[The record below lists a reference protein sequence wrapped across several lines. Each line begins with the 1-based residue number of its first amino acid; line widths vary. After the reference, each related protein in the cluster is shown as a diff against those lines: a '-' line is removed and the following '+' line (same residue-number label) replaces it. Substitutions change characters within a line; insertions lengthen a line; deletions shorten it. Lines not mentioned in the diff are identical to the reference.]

1 MGVQTGTK
9 ISLAGHGLLVG
20 WAAFGGWFSSEPLPL
35 QVQEVAVISAQDFAK
50 LSQQIQAPQ
59 LAQTPGSLIPP
70 LSAEVPPE
78 LPNRPDV
85 KPELRPEVTPPVAVL
100 PPAAEDTAV
109 SEPEPEPEPQVT
121 VTLPPPAQ
129 LPATP
134 DAPAVVPA
142 LPVPAQL
149 RPADRVA
156 PVPVEAPEQ
165 EVAIDDLVQPEVTAD
180 QGALSNEP
188 EQEATAPEEASDRIV
203 TEANESDRADPSPA
217 DITPPETTPAVTAP
231 PETTP
236 PVTAP
241 TRSVRPK
248 TRPQRPAPVET
259 ADSPQP
265 PAASPEAA
273 EAPRA
278 SAIEDALAAAI
289 AGGGEVVAP
298 EPAGPP
304 LTNGERD
311 ALRVSVSKCWNVGSL
326 SSDAL
331 KTTVEVAVSLERD
344 GRPKAGT
351 IRLVS
356 SSGGSSGAAQQA
368 YEAARRAIIRCG
380 ARGFQLPA
388 EKFDHWR
395 DIVMTFNPE
404 KMRIK

>member
-1 MGVQTGTK
+1 MQTGTK

-35 QVQEVAVISAQDFAK
+35 QVREVAVISAQDFAK

-59 LAQTPGSLIPP
+59 LAQTPGGLTPP
-70 LSAEVPPE
+70 LSAAVPPE

-85 KPELRPEVTPPVAVL
+85 RPELRPEVPPPVAVL

-165 EVAIDDLVQPEVTAD
+165 EVAVDDLVQPEVTAD
-180 QGALSNEP
+180 QGALSDEP

-203 TEANESDRADPSPA
+203 TEANESDRAEPSPA
-217 DITPPETTPAVTAP
+217 DITPS
-231 PETTP
+231 ETTP

-241 TRSVRPK
+241 TRSMRPK

-259 ADSPQP
+259 ADSAQSPETS
-265 PAASPEAA
+265 PAAAQDT
-273 EAPRA
+273 RD

-289 AGGGEVVAP
+289 AGGGEGAAP

-344 GRPKAGT
+344 GRPKTGT

>member
-50 LSQQIQAPQ
+50 LSQKIQAPQ
-59 LAQTPGSLIPP
+59 VDQTPGGLIPP
-70 LSAEVPPE
+70 EIEAVPPE
-78 LPNRPDV
+78 LPNRPYV
-85 KPELRPEVTPPVAVL
+85 RPELRPEVTPPVAVL
-100 PPAAEDTAV
+100 PPAVAETAV

-129 LPATP
+129 LPTTP
-134 DAPAVVPA
+134 DIPAVVPA
-142 LPVPAQL
+142 LPVPPQL

-180 QGALSNEP
+180 QGALSEKP
-188 EQEATAPEEASDRIV
+188 EQEATAPEEARDRIV
-203 TEANESDRADPSPA
+203 TEANESDRAEPASA
-217 DITPPETTPAVTAP
+217 DITPPEA
-231 PETTP
+231 TP

-248 TRPQRPAPVET
+248 TRPQRPAPVES
-259 ADSPQP
+259 AASPQP
-265 PAASPEAA
+265 PADSPEAA

-289 AGGGEVVAP
+289 AGGTDVAAP

-304 LTNGERD
+304 LTNGERN

-326 SSDAL
+326 SSEAL

-356 SSGGSSGAAQQA
+356 SSGGSSGAAKQA

-380 ARGFQLPA
+380 ASGFQLPA

>member
-1 MGVQTGTK
+1 M
-9 ISLAGHGLLVG
+9 
-20 WAAFGGWFSSEPLPL
+20 
-35 QVQEVAVISAQDFAK
+35 
-50 LSQQIQAPQ
+50 
-59 LAQTPGSLIPP
+59 
-70 LSAEVPPE
+70 
-78 LPNRPDV
+78 
-85 KPELRPEVTPPVAVL
+85 
-100 PPAAEDTAV
+100 
-109 SEPEPEPEPQVT
+109 
-121 VTLPPPAQ
+121 
-129 LPATP
+129 
-134 DAPAVVPA
+134 
-142 LPVPAQL
+142 PAQL

-165 EVAIDDLVQPEVTAD
+165 EVAIDDLVQPEVAAD
-180 QGALSNEP
+180 QGALSDTP

-203 TEANESDRADPSPA
+203 TEANESDRAEPA
-217 DITPPETTPAVTAP
+217 PAEITPPETA
-231 PETTP
+231 P

-241 TRSVRPK
+241 IRSVRPK
-248 TRPQRPAPVET
+248 TRPQRAAPVET
-259 ADSPQP
+259 ATSPPP
-265 PAASPEAA
+265 PAASAEAA

-289 AGGGEVVAP
+289 AGGADVAAP

-356 SSGGSSGAAQQA
+356 STGGSSGAAQQA

-380 ARGFQLPA
+380 ARGFQLPT